1 MEILSGKWEER
12 RMAEV
17 GGKNA
22 VKRQKNRK
30 RQIGEFRRVQKQGVH
45 RLTDRIFG
53 VVTLAG
59 VCALLAACGAKDGE
73 NTAVVPDF
81 VLTYAENQAEDY
93 PTTQGA
99 YQFAK
104 LVEEKTGGKIL
115 VQVNAGA
122 ALGDEQSVIEQLQ
135 FGGIDFTRAS
145 LSSIGEFVPKVNVL
159 QMPYLYNSAE
169 HMWKVLESEI
179 GDQFLHGLEG
189 YGLVGLSWYDAG
201 ARNFYTSEKP
211 IRTPEDMVGMRIR
224 VQESELMSRMVELIG
239 AEPVQ
244 MAFASVYSALET
256 GKIDGAENN
265 WPSYQSERHYEVAKY
280 MTVDE
285 HARVPEVQ
293 MISESTWKKLS
304 PEYQQIIRAC
314 AKESAEYERKLW
326 EDRIQRSREIVE
338 KAGCQVIEL
347 TPEEKAAFQEKVLPL
362 YNEYCGDY
370 MDLIDKIVEVGK

>member
-1 MEILSGKWEER
+1 
-12 RMAEV
+12 MAEV
-17 GGKNA
+17 EGENA
-22 VKRQKNRK
+22 VKGQKNRK
-30 RQIGEFRRVQKQGVH
+30 MRIWKVREFREQEVLRFAG
-45 RLTDRIFG
+45 RILG
-53 VVTLAG
+53 VVSLAG
-59 VCALLAACGAKDGE
+59 MCAMLAACGAEDGE
-73 NTAVVPDF
+73 KTAVVPDF

-99 YQFAK
+99 YRFAQ

-122 ALGDEQSVIEQLQ
+122 VLGDEQSVIEQLQ

-145 LSSIGEFVPKVNVL
+145 LSTIGEFVPKVNVL

-179 GDQFLHGLEG
+179 GDQFLYGLEG

-211 IRTPEDMVGMRIR
+211 IRTPEDMAGMRIR
-224 VQESELMSRMVELIG
+224 VQESELMSRMIELIG

-293 MISESTWKKLS
+293 MISESTWEKLS
-304 PEYQQIIRAC
+304 PEYQQIIREC

-326 EDRIQRSREIVE
+326 EERVQQSRKIVE

-362 YNEYCGDY
+362 YNEYCGEY
-370 MDLIDKIVEVGK
+370 MDLIARIAEAGK

>member
-1 MEILSGKWEER
+1 MVERQENGDMRSGRCEGKKIR
-12 RMAEV
+12 RFA
-17 GGKNA
+17 G
-22 VKRQKNRK
+22 
-30 RQIGEFRRVQKQGVH
+30 
-45 RLTDRIFG
+45 RIFG
-53 VVTLAG
+53 AVSLLGACV
-59 VCALLAACGAKDGE
+59 LLASCGAKNRE
-73 NTAVVPDF
+73 NTAVEPDF
-81 VLTYAENQAEDY
+81 VFTYAENQAEDY

-99 YQFAK
+99 YEFAR
-104 LVEEKTGGKIL
+104 LVEERTGGKIL

-122 ALGDEQSVIEQLQ
+122 VLGDEQSVIEQLQ

-145 LSSIGEFVPKVNVL
+145 LSSVGEFIPSVNVL

-179 GDQFLHGLEG
+179 GDQFLHNFEG
-189 YGLVGLSWYDAG
+189 YDLVGLSWYDAG

-211 IRTPEDMVGMRIR
+211 IRTPEDMVGMKIR

-293 MISESTWKKLS
+293 MISENTWKKLS
-304 PEYQQIIRAC
+304 PEYQEIIREC
-314 AKESAEYERKLW
+314 AKESALYERKLW
-326 EDRIQRSREIVE
+326 EERTKRSREIVE

-347 TPEEKAAFQEKVLPL
+347 TPEEKSAFQEKMLPL
-362 YNEYCGDY
+362 YNEYCGKY
-370 MDLIDKIVEVGK
+370 MDLIGKIVEVGK

>member
-1 MEILSGKWEER
+1 MC
-12 RMAEV
+12 
-17 GGKNA
+17 GGNFA
-22 VKRQKNRK
+22 CYNE
-30 RQIGEFRRVQKQGVH
+30 RQIDSKKEAREEKNQASKEAKKEKFEVKKRGVTGTIMGSIS
-45 RLTDRIFG
+45 LLGI
-53 VVTLAG
+53 
-59 VCALLAACGAKDGE
+59 CALLVSCASAEGE
-73 NTAVVPDF
+73 KSAVEPEF

-99 YQFAK
+99 YRFAE
-104 LVEEKTGGKIL
+104 LVEERTGGKIL

-145 LSSIGEFVPKVNVL
+145 LSSVGEFIPKVNVL
-159 QMPYLYNSAE
+159 QMPYLYNSAD

-179 GDQFLHGLEG
+179 GDQFLHSFEG

-293 MISESTWKKLS
+293 MIAESTWKKLS
-304 PEYQQIIRAC
+304 PEYQQIIREC
-314 AKESAEYERKLW
+314 AKESALYERKLW
-326 EDRIQRSREIVE
+326 EERTKRSREIVE

-347 TPEEKAAFQEKVLPL
+347 TQEEKAAFQEKMLPL
-362 YNEYCGDY
+362 YNEYCGEY
-370 MDLIDKIVEVGK
+370 MGLIDKIVEAGK

>member
-1 MEILSGKWEER
+1 MKR
-12 RMAEV
+12 RGIA
-17 GGKNA
+17 GGVRTVAA
-22 VKRQKNRK
+22 V
-30 RQIGEFRRVQKQGVH
+30 IG
-45 RLTDRIFG
+45 LC
-53 VVTLAG
+53 A
-59 VCALLAACGAKDGE
+59 CALLVACASKTGE
-73 NTAVVPDF
+73 KQAVEPDF

-99 YQFAK
+99 YRFAR

-122 ALGDEQSVIEQLQ
+122 VLGDEQSVIEQLQ

-145 LSSIGEFVPKVNVL
+145 LSTVGELIPKLNVL
-159 QMPYLYNSAE
+159 QLPYLYNSAD

-179 GDQFLHGLEG
+179 GDQFLDSFEGHGLI
-189 YGLVGLSWYDAG
+189 GLSWYDAG
-201 ARNFYTSEKP
+201 TRNFYTSEKP
-211 IRTPEDMVGMRIR
+211 IRTPEDMAGMRIR
-224 VQESELMSRMVELIG
+224 VQESELMSRMVKLIG

-244 MAFASVYSALET
+244 MAFANVYSALET

-304 PEYQQIIRAC
+304 PEYQQIIREC
-314 AKESAEYERKLW
+314 AKESAMYERRLW
-326 EDRIQRSREIVE
+326 EKRTERSRQIVE
-338 KAGCQVIEL
+338 AAGCQVIEL
-347 TPEEKAAFQEKVLPL
+347 TPEEKSAFQQKMFPL
-362 YNEYCGDY
+362 YNEYCGEY
-370 MDLIDKIVEVGK
+370 MDLIEKIEKAGE